1 MADLNTVLSHNPACP
16 VRRIGEGL
24 VIMAPQGETTHSLE
38 DLGAFIWDQIDGS
51 RDLNAVLAAVLDSY
65 EVDPETA
72 QTDLLD
78 FTNQMLEAGL
88 LLAP

>member
-1 MADLNTVLSHNPACP
+1 MADLSTVYTQNAACP
-16 VRRIGEGL
+16 VRRIGDGL

-51 RDLNAVLAAVLDSY
+51 RDLRAILAAVLENY
-65 EVDPETA
+65 EVDQDTA
-72 QTDLLD
+72 QADLLA
-78 FTNQMLEAGL
+78 FTGQMLEAGL